1 MGVCLTAF
9 SIKIQQTVLF
19 LMKHLHIVNNDM
31 IILLKFD
38 LNTFYV

>member
-1 MGVCLTAF
+1 MDVCLTAF
-9 SIKIQQTVLF
+9 SIKMRQFFF